1 MSLSFAII
9 EEDTARPDE
18 SLLNI
23 HIYLF
28 IYLHGQMQLVEIR
41 KLQWTPVAVSLFL
54 LTRLQLTLECGW

>member
-9 EEDTARPDE
+9 EEDRTSPDE

-28 IYLHGQMQLVEIR
+28 IYLQGRMQLVEIR
-41 KLQWTPVAVSLFL
+41 KLEWTPVAVFLFL
-54 LTRLQLTLECGW
+54 LTQLQLTLECGW